1 MNRINQLF
9 QNKKDILS
17 IYVTAGYPN
26 LDDTVRIITALEKA
40 GVDLIEIGMPF
51 SDPLADG
58 PTIQASSLVA
68 LGNGMSIKTL
78 FSQLKDIR
86 KSVSIPLILM
96 GYVNPVH
103 KYGINEFIAKCAEV
117 GIDGAIIPDLPFNE
131 YLEVYK
137 PVFEKHNVANISL
150 ITPQTPDAR
159 IRTIDDNSNAFIY
172 LVSSAAVTGAKKG
185 LSPQQLDYFE
195 RVKAMKL
202 KNPTLIGF
210 GISDNES
217 FVQTCNYSSGAIVGS
232 AFVKMIG
239 QSNDIETD
247 IANFVKSIK
256 GDR

>member
-1 MNRINQLF
+1 M
-9 QNKKDILS
+9 
-17 IYVTAGYPN
+17 
-26 LDDTVRIITALEKA
+26 
-40 GVDLIEIGMPF
+40 
-51 SDPLADG
+51 
-58 PTIQASSLVA
+58 
-68 LGNGMSIKTL
+68 
-78 FSQLKDIR
+78 
-86 KSVSIPLILM
+86 
-96 GYVNPVH
+96 
-103 KYGINEFIAKCAEV
+103 
-117 GIDGAIIPDLPFNE
+117 
-131 YLEVYK
+131 
-137 PVFEKHNVANISL
+137 ANISL